1 MVKADLA
8 RIVYE
13 RHGGITFKEA
23 QQIVDLM
30 IQEIKD
36 RLLAGENVKLSGF
49 GSLNV
54 IDRKPRMG
62 RNPQT
67 GERIQLAAS
76 RYVTFRPS
84 RAVKSEVQS

>member
-13 RHGGITFKEA
+13 RHGGITHREAKE
-23 QQIVDLM
+23 IVDLIIHRM
-30 IQEIKD
+30 KSS
-36 RLLAGENVKLSGF
+36 LLEGDSVKLSGF

-54 IDRKPRMG
+54 IDRKARRG

-67 GERIQLAAS
+67 GDRIELGPS

-84 RAVKSEVQS
+84 RTLTIDSIP